1 MPSTQVEVRRTY
13 APETEAAI
21 LDAVHDSLVAAFAI
35 PVEDKHVRLV
45 VHEPHRFAVPPTLS
59 SPEAYTLV
67 VVDCFAGRSVDA
79 KRALYREVSRRLGVL
94 GIPADPRL
102 IEVIG
107 WSLYDGTGAARRMA
121 GDEEAP
127 PYASGLAALLDGWR
141 LIQAAQLL
149 PHPRGE
155 EFDLA
160 YLKYEF
166 FFEKLMEVAP

>member
-21 LDAVHDSLVAAFAI
+21 LDAVHESLVAAFAI

-94 GIPADPRL
+94 GIPADHITVIVRD
-102 IEVIG
+102 IETTNWGIR
-107 WSLYDGTGAARRMA
+107 GA
-121 GDEEAP
+121 
-127 PYASGLAALLDGWR
+127 
-141 LIQAAQLL
+141 QAACDVDL
-149 PHPRGE
+149 G
-155 EFDLA
+155 FD
-160 YLKYEF
+160 
-166 FFEKLMEVAP
+166 VNV